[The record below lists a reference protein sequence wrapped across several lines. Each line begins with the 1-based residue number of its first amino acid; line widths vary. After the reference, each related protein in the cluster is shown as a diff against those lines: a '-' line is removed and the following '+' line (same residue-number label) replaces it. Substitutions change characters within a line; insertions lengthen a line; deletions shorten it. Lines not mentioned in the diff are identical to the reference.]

1 MRTFC
6 VCLFHFCFRDDNM
19 ITRLGSNFVVD
30 KSPDLKKSIWIL
42 IAFFPIE
49 CKFPILYNYFTW
61 KKIVKAFPPFMSFM
75 KIKGRDKQ
83 YSQLLLTELFHRFE
97 FLNFKFLTFWRV
109 DYRFRSFLIPI
120 SKVAWSQR
128 LEIGGGVFKIEIQKR
143 QTWIKFFSF
152 SKLKNQVSK

>member
-61 KKIVKAFPPFMSFM
+61 NSVGVLKLWKLSLRLCHLWKLKVGTSNTANYYWPSFFIVLSFW
-75 KIKGRDKQ
+75 I
-83 YSQLLLTELFHRFE
+83 SS
-97 FLNFKFLTFWRV
+97 FWR
-109 DYRFRSFLIPI
+109 FGESI
-120 SKVAWSQR
+120 
-128 LEIGGGVFKIEIQKR
+128 IGLDPFWFQFPKWRGPKGLKLVVEY
-143 QTWIKFFSF
+143 
-152 SKLKNQVSK
+152 SKLKSRRDRRGLSSFHFLN